1 MTMEILNMSLSAAVL
16 ILTIVIIRRL
26 ALHRL
31 PKKTFLALW
40 AVALYR
46 LLIPFSVSSR
56 FSIYT
61 LADMLK
67 NRFWTANTPSMD
79 TVTPNTRIITEKL
92 TSTLAEVTPV
102 SISPVRVMWLIGLS
116 ICALFFLVTHLRCRR
131 EYKTAL
137 PISNEFVKGWQQDHS
152 IRRRVEIRQSDKIVV
167 PLTYGVFLPV
177 ILLPKTTDWTDE
189 TKLHYILTH
198 ELVHIRRFDTLTKW
212 LLAAALCAHWFNP
225 LVWVMYVLA
234 NRDIELSCDES
245 VVRIF
250 GERMKSAYA
259 LTLIGLEE
267 KKSRLNPLASNFNK
281 NAIEERIVSIM
292 KMKKNSLMGIF
303 LAFTLVIGMTTIFA
317 TNAAS
322 AVDKEQKNKVYNVT
336 IAKETAYIET
346 PESKA
351 EAFAIYKLY
360 GLTYNKSTDQL
371 FYNGELVR
379 WFEDYYPVGEGGS
392 TGRDYFN
399 ANGTIDVHGV
409 RDLSQLTRN
418 PDGSTDPSGKLV
430 GVEPYSQA
438 EFDARDIDQLK
449 NPPMSVTAVENSSE
463 EQEASQ
469 GSTSTIVYSSE
480 GGMMTPEELAKI
492 YAVYE
497 PFGLIYDKKQNCFY
511 YNGKLVRS
519 FIDILS
525 SNGEALSSGKFKG
538 SMRQINNPDG
548 KGEVDIKAVRDY
560 TKPNAGGE
568 GKLLGVEVVK

>member
-1 MTMEILNMSLSAAVL
+1 
-16 ILTIVIIRRL
+16 
-26 ALHRL
+26 
-31 PKKTFLALW
+31 
-40 AVALYR
+40 
-46 LLIPFSVSSR
+46 
-56 FSIYT
+56 
-61 LADMLK
+61 
-67 NRFWTANTPSMD
+67 
-79 TVTPNTRIITEKL
+79 
-92 TSTLAEVTPV
+92 
-102 SISPVRVMWLIGLS
+102 
-116 ICALFFLVTHLRCRR
+116 
-131 EYKTAL
+131 
-137 PISNEFVKGWQQDHS
+137 
-152 IRRRVEIRQSDKIVV
+152 
-167 PLTYGVFLPV
+167 
-177 ILLPKTTDWTDE
+177 
-189 TKLHYILTH
+189 
-198 ELVHIRRFDTLTKW
+198 
-212 LLAAALCAHWFNP
+212 
-225 LVWVMYVLA
+225 
-234 NRDIELSCDES
+234 
-245 VVRIF
+245 
-250 GERMKSAYA
+250 
-259 LTLIGLEE
+259 
-267 KKSRLNPLASNFNK
+267 
-281 NAIEERIVSIM
+281 
-292 KMKKNSLMGIF
+292 
-303 LAFTLVIGMTTIFA
+303 MTTIFA

-336 IAKETAYIET
+336 IAEETAYIET

-379 WFEDYYPVGEGGS
+379 WFEDYYPVGEGDS

-438 EFDARDIDQLK
+438 AFDARDIDQLK

-497 PFGLIYDKKQNCFY
+497 PFGLTYDKKQDCFY

-560 TKPNAGGE
+560 TKPKAGGE
-568 GKLLGVEVVK
+568 GKLIGVEVVN